1 MPTELYRQG
10 DHQCLMFSELCDG
23 SGDAVQADQFLIVDG
38 DTGAIIDP
46 GGNMAYNELYLGS
59 VDIQIT
65 SAPGWPRAQA

>member
-46 GGNMAYNELYLGS
+46 GGNVAYNELYL
-59 VDIQIT
+59 DAMKDRLRR
-65 SAPGWPRAQA
+65 APLD